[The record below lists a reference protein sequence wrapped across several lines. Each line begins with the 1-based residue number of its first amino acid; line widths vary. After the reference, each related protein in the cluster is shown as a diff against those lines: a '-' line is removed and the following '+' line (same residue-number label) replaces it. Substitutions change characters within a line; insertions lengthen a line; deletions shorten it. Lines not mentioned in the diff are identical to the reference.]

1 LSYESWH
8 TYFLLLE
15 FPALDV
21 DAFLAGAFLAD
32 EFDFF
37 EVDAFAVLFDVLGPD
52 VDASFAAPFFA
63 PSSMTL
69 LVSATRS
76 TLENDMT

>member
-1 LSYESWH
+1 MSYESWH

-32 EFDFF
+32 GFDFF
-37 EVDAFAVLFDVLGPD
+37 EVDAFAALFDVLGPD

-63 PSSMTL
+63 PFF
-69 LVSATRS
+69 
-76 TLENDMT
+76 NDPPCFSHKINSGK